1 MRVYELAKKLQASS
15 VEVLKQASVL
25 GLEADSVLAQ
35 LEPSETKQLQ
45 DAFAKRGS
53 DLGQEQVAL
62 TTRLEEKRSKAA
74 SAGREALKAE
84 SDALERNRTRA
95 NEMDARKKG
104 TLGSAVKSASSVAA
118 PEPVKTLVQLEVAET
133 KAAEAKGIPV
143 VAEAKAPTVAFAEKV
158 HPPVVP
164 TPIKDHSAQEKVEE
178 PEQNDSESVAGKQS
192 AKKVKPLKAKAG
204 PYVVEEEL
212 EPEEAL
218 AAQFIE
224 RIAKPESSK
233 ILRSPPPKSVGEVE
247 SKRQPPP
254 RGVQPFQAPRSG
266 PQAQQRGPLGSQQN
280 GFQQGQPQRNGQS
293 PFPQRGPQG
302 VPLRNGMRPVQA
314 TSPAPVQETAP
325 DRIIM
330 LRGAI
335 MVKDLAEQLGL
346 RPNRLIADLMQ
357 LNILASINQRVEID
371 VAQKITEKYGYK
383 IEIERQ
389 KRSTE
394 RKPILRSEDADDA
407 IPDDKPEELVTRP
420 PVVTFLGHVDH
431 GKTSLMD
438 RIRNTRVAMGE
449 AGGITQHIGAYTVEV
464 SGRKITFLDTPGHA
478 AFSSMRAR
486 GASLTDIAVII
497 IAADDGIM
505 PQTREVIKQA
515 QQAGVQILIAINKCD
530 LPSAKPDRVRQMLQ
544 GEGLT
549 PEEWGGDVICT
560 EVSAVTGAGVDH
572 LLEMILLQADVLEL
586 MANPSRRA
594 DGYVVE
600 AQLEQ
605 GLGPTATLLV
615 AGGTINVGDIIL
627 CGEHFGRIRGLID
640 DRGRRVK
647 SAGPATAVRCMGLSG
662 VPEAGASF
670 RVMLNEKRARELAER
685 LSEERKQTELVS
697 AKATSLDA
705 LMSQMKESQK
715 RELAVI
721 VKADTQG
728 SAEAIVEALREIKS
742 EKVTLNIVTS
752 SIGNVSATDI
762 NKAGAGKAI
771 VLGFSVACETGVQQQ
786 ARHDGVRVST
796 FRIIYELLDFVKQ
809 RMLDLLPPEY
819 KEAVRGHAE
828 IKVAFDIG
836 KTGRVA
842 GCQMLDGVLRPDAR
856 YRIFRKKE
864 KIWDGKISSLKH
876 FQNEVSEVTGSQ
888 ECGIF
893 FNGYEEFQVGDL
905 VECYVLEELPR
916 TL

>member
-15 VEVLKQASVL
+15 LEVLKQASAL
-25 GLEADSVLAQ
+25 GLEADSVLTELDASATEQ
-35 LEPSETKQLQ
+35 VKKAFSKRTADLE
-45 DAFAKRGS
+45 
-53 DLGQEQVAL
+53 QEQVAL
-62 TTRLEEKRSKAA
+62 VVRLEKKRAKA
-74 SAGREALKAE
+74 SLLSQEALHAE
-84 SDALERNRTRA
+84 REILERNQAQARA
-95 NEMDARKKG
+95 TDARKRGKTVSTVQPLQPIAESVSEETNISKTVASQPEASDVHVVLPTEASPSSSPTVSETG
-104 TLGSAVKSASSVAA
+104 DQPSEHDHASSADQTGSDAA
-118 PEPVKTLVQLEVAET
+118 SGKHVAEKSKPT
-133 KAAEAKGIPV
+133 KG
-143 VAEAKAPTVAFAEKV
+143 KATR
-158 HPPVVP
+158 
-164 TPIKDHSAQEKVEE
+164 
-178 PEQNDSESVAGKQS
+178 
-192 AKKVKPLKAKAG
+192 
-204 PYVVEEEL
+204 YVVEEDL
-212 EPEEAL
+212 EPEEVI

-224 RIAKPESSK
+224 KIARPESSK
-233 ILRSPPPKSVGEVE
+233 ILRTVTQKDKGVGD
-247 SKRQPPP
+247 SDAKRQPLPK
-254 RGVQPFQAPRSG
+254 SG
-266 PQAQQRGPLGSQQN
+266 AHIQQQGKGGQRGFPQRAGQPTPYQRGSQD
-280 GFQQGQPQRNGQS
+280 QRNG
-293 PFPQRGPQG
+293 
-302 VPLRNGMRPVQA
+302 VRPAQPA
-314 TSPAPVQETAP
+314 APAPVQETAP
-325 DRIIM
+325 DRIIT
-330 LRGAI
+330 LRGAVV
-335 MVKDLAEQLGL
+335 VKDLAEQLGL

-407 IPDDKPEELVTRP
+407 IPDDKPEELVMRP

-438 RIRNTRVAMGE
+438 RIRNTRVASGE

-670 RVMLNEKRARELAER
+670 RVMLNEKRARGLAER
-685 LSEERKQTELVS
+685 LAEERKQTELVS
-697 AKATSLDA
+697 SKATSLDA

-742 EKVTLNIVTS
+742 DKVTLNIVTS

-762 NKAGAGKAI
+762 NKACSGKAV

-819 KEAVRGHAE
+819 KEVIRGHAE

-842 GCQMLDGVLRPDAR
+842 GSQMLDGVLRPDSR

-893 FNGYEEFQVGDL
+893 FNGYEEFQVGDI